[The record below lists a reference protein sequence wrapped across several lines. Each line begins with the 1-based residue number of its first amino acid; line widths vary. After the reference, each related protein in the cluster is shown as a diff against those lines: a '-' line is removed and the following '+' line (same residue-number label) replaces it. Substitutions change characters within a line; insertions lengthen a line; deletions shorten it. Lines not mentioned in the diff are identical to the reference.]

1 MANKHNGEVAVEI
14 DGKEYKLKLRAEHF
28 ATAEGLLGID
38 SLIGRALG
46 FRSIQALFFLG
57 CQGQSGLTKI
67 QQVADMMNTHMPA
80 ISNAV
85 NEAVDFFYQ
94 NQIEL
99 IQD

>member
-14 DGKEYKLKLRAEHF
+14 DGKEYKLKLLAEHF
-28 ATAEGLLGID
+28 ATAEGLLGVD

-46 FRSIQALFFLG
+46 FRSIQALFYLG
-57 CQGQSGLTKI
+57 CEGQHQVTIRK
-67 QQVADMMNTHMPA
+67 VADMMNTHMQA
-80 ISNAV
+80 ISSAV

-99 IQD
+99 IQN